1 MYNIC
6 DILNEID
13 FKVVDENIECIEVY
27 SNNKV
32 AIVHL
37 FIEVKGEKIF
47 EYSPKYYEIY
57 KGNFNKEAVEVT
69 VKDILNDV
77 DRELR
82 EQTGIKYMVSKA
94 EKEWKD
100 NYGI

>member
-1 MYNIC
+1 MYNIY

-13 FKVVDENIECIEVY
+13 FKVVDENIECVEMWA
-27 SNNKV
+27 SNK
-32 AIVHL
+32 IVELYL
-37 FIEVKGEKIF
+37 FIEVKGDKIF
-47 EYSPKYYEIY
+47 EYEPKYYEIY

-94 EKEWKD
+94 EKEWVENKF
-100 NYGI
+100 

>member
-1 MYNIC
+1 MYNIY
-6 DILNEID
+6 DILEEID
-13 FKVVDENIECIEVY
+13 FEVVDENIECIKLY
-27 SNNKV
+27 GSNNV
-32 AIVHL
+32 VDVHL
-37 FIEVKGEKIF
+37 FIEIKGEMIF

-77 DRELR
+77 ERELK

-94 EKEWKD
+94 EKEWIKD
-100 NYGI
+100 KF